1 MITMFTRSFLL
12 LFTLILH
19 SAYLPDDENALV
31 KAYGIQVP
39 DGQAID
45 RNASEATRKI
55 WMRECEEIEQ
65 SAASV
70 YQDLNA
76 DASLLVS
83 VAREQYL
90 VQEQLPFSPVQSVV
104 QYRYAHMPPTAT
116 GYTPSAMQAA
126 CGVPEECLGVPVA
139 REQYL
144 VQEQLPFY
152 PVQSVVQYRYAHMP
166 PTATGYTPSAM
177 QAACGVPEE
186 CLGVPVASEQDLLKN
201 QRIFSP
207 GQNKI
212 QKLQSSIMNTV
223 EQYVLKN
230 AETLVV
236 KDKVEMTSEEQ
247 GREQARRA
255 ASIFSLCEED
265 VSIDDIG
272 AGIDTLVLRWN
283 GVQTPEGLQR
293 SGALHMLKNMVYK
306 IKRLQS
312 LIERT
317 ISYYMRPKR
326 RKKSPLAIKDET
338 KRDRGDQSRAL
349 ARASNMMYTRRI
361 GIARIHAKE
370 ATSLDEIEEV
380 IKFVQS
386 LPEAA
391 NYERIKS
398 ELDSLLK
405 AADTIREEALNN
417 RHTVSEQLKHEISS
431 MKKRKISSMKSSK
444 SRTNKV

>member
-1 MITMFTRSFLL
+1 
-12 LFTLILH
+12 
-19 SAYLPDDENALV
+19 
-31 KAYGIQVP
+31 
-39 DGQAID
+39 
-45 RNASEATRKI
+45 
-55 WMRECEEIEQ
+55 
-65 SAASV
+65 
-70 YQDLNA
+70 
-76 DASLLVS
+76 
-83 VAREQYL
+83 
-90 VQEQLPFSPVQSVV
+90 
-104 QYRYAHMPPTAT
+104 
-116 GYTPSAMQAA
+116 
-126 CGVPEECLGVPVA
+126 
-139 REQYL
+139 
-144 VQEQLPFY
+144 
-152 PVQSVVQYRYAHMP
+152 
-166 PTATGYTPSAM
+166 
-177 QAACGVPEE
+177 
-186 CLGVPVASEQDLLKN
+186 LKN